1 MFKTIIFIITTFF
14 ISTTL
19 SIAAPEDLKGT
30 FTGEET
36 LTVYDCSFASV
47 QKKKITTTFTDVVEG
62 SFKGHGSNNDGKFTL
77 EGKFEGDNKV
87 TSELKGKNKWG
98 QNWTATTVGKLN
110 GDEYTYSVKGKVLAH
125 PYCKFKSDVKVMRK

>member
-1 MFKTIIFIITTFF
+1 MIKKAILVMATLF
-14 ISTTL
+14 IST
-19 SIAAPEDLKGT
+19 SISSAAPGDLEGT
-30 FTGEET
+30 FSGEET

-47 QKKKITTTFTDVVEG
+47 QKKTVTTTYTDVTES

-77 EGKFEGDNKV
+77 QGKFEGDNKV

-110 GDEYTYSVKGKVLAH
+110 GDEYIYSVKGKVLAH